1 MAVLYSFLLLLLRK
15 RTKKKNKRIKDFQNE
30 YLSIS
35 SVLFFAK
42 QKQEKTPSIDFFQIC
57 SAREEKVTPSI
68 EKQKKRNI
76 VSYRGLGLWFMVFAI

>member
-35 SVLFFAK
+35 SFFFYFLGLLCK
-42 QKQEKTPSIDFFQIC
+42 RKN
-57 SAREEKVTPSI
+57 KVTPSI
-68 EKQKKRNI
+68 EKQKERNI
-76 VSYRGLGLWFMVFAI
+76 VSYRGLGLW